1 MHSLKLSAP
10 SGLIMNSCISK
21 ELFACAPPFIIFII
35 GIGSVFTALPP
46 INLNSGVFFSN
57 AAFLIAAIDT
67 AKQVNKFFTT
77 GKSEATKPDTVV
89 EESKSNEMVA
99 QGGDSKY
106 FSLQYGGDEVSE
118 VGNKVEDKVN
128 ESRIPVK
135 ELIY

>member
-35 GIGSVFTALPP
+35 GRGSVFTALPP

-67 AKQVNKFFTT
+67 ANIAFAPNLFFC
-77 GKSEATKPDTVV
+77 SVP
-89 EESKSNEMVA
+89 SN
-99 QGGDSKY
+99 SINILSI
-106 FSLQYGGDEVSE
+106 FF
-118 VGNKVEDKVN
+118 
-128 ESRIPVK
+128 
-135 ELIY
+135 